1 MSHDLA
7 KEDPEDADEQ
17 EEKAPKKVVPRPAKR
32 PRTKATGSGAG
43 ASGEA
48 STKKAKT
55 TKPPPL
61 DSRKA
66 EHGRLKLLANAGKGS
81 RPLIPGAT
89 QTQYPKASPAPPNHA
104 NTPNTR
110 TPFRHHRRTK
120 LRSPY
125 SSCPNS
131 TGDNPS
137 GEMGSGAKSPQ
148 LHDGQR
154 LGKADVE
161 SSKIQLHKKEMND
174 FFDHL
179 LVKRKEQ
186 QALSYELHKN
196 IFLQRPVTIGLADDV
211 QADKDK
217 IAELEKQLA
226 EAQNVNNLRNYMT
239 TAEKG
244 WDLLNADIM
253 EPLGFNEE
261 CRNQFPRDDRRIRL
275 QGADMAS
282 PINFN
287 QFLEKEKLKSNGSNF
302 TDWFRHVRIFLN
314 GGNLQYVLDAPLGD
328 PPAETETDEVKNV
341 YATRKTRYSQ
351 VQCAILCSL
360 ESDLQKRFEHHDPHE
375 LMKELKTIFETHAA
389 VECYEASKHFFSCMM
404 EEGSSIS
411 EHMLV
416 MTGHAKKLSDLGIV
430 IPNRLGIN
438 RVLQSL
444 PPSYKN
450 FVMNYNMQNM
460 NKEFPELFGMLKAA
474 EIEIKKEHQVLMVNK
489 TTSFKKQGK
498 SKGKFKKGGKKAATP
513 PMKPK
518 NGPKPDA
525 ECYYCKEKGH
535 WKRNCSKYLA
545 DLKSGLV
552 KKKKEG
558 ISDIHVIDVYL
569 TSSRSSTWVFDTG
582 SVAHICN
589 SKQELK
595 NKRQLLKDEVT
606 MRVGNG
612 SKVNVIAVGTLPLHL
627 PSGLVLSL
635 NNCYYVPALSM
646 NIISGSCLM
655 QDGYSFKSEN
665 NGCSIFMN
673 NIFYGRAPQK
683 NGLFLL
689 DLDSSNTHI
698 HNIDAKR
705 IKLNDNSTYMWHCRL
720 GHIGVKR
727 MKKLHTDGLL
737 ESLDFESLDRCEA
750 CLMGKMTKT
759 PFSGIMERATDLL
772 EIIHTDVCGPMSVAS
787 RGGYR
792 YVLTFTDD
800 LSRYGYIYLMKH
812 KSETFEKFKEFQ
824 SEVENQRNKKI
835 KFLRSDRGGEYLS
848 YEFGMHLKKCG
859 ILSQL
864 TPPGTPQRN
873 GVSEHR
879 NRTLLDMVRSMMS
892 LTDLPLSFWSYA
904 LETAAFTL
912 NRAPSK
918 SVETTPYELWFNKKP
933 KLSFLK
939 VWGCEAYVKKLQPD
953 KLEPKAEKCV
963 FIGYPKETIGYT
975 FYHRSEGKI
984 FVAKNGTFLEKEFLT
999 KEVTGRKVEL
1009 DEIEESLLVD
1019 QSSAVP
1025 ENVPVPPTP
1034 ATEEA
1039 NDNDHETSNETATEP
1054 RRSTRDRATPDWY
1067 DPCLNVMIVDNNDED
1082 PATYEEAMMSPDSNK
1097 WQEAMKSEMGSMY
1110 DNKVWTL
1117 VDLPDS
1123 RKAVENKWIFK
1134 RKTDADGNITVYK
1147 ARLVA
1152 KGFRQIQGVD
1162 YDETFSPVAKL
1173 KSVRILLAIAAF
1185 FDYEIWQ
1192 MDVKTAFLN
1201 GDIEE
1206 ELYMVQPKG
1215 FVDPKNANKVCKL
1228 QRSIY
1233 GLKQASRSWNRRFD
1247 KVIKDFGFIQCHGEA
1262 CIYKKVS
1269 GSSVAFL
1276 ILYVDD
1282 ILLIGNDIEL
1292 LSSVKGY
1299 LNNSFS
1305 MKDLGEA
1312 SYILGIKIYRDRSRR
1327 LIGLSQS
1334 TYLDKILKKFRMD
1347 ESKKGFLPML
1357 PGKVLSKTQGPA
1369 TAEERER
1376 MSQIPYASAVGSI
1389 MYAMLCTRPDIAHAV
1404 SLTSRYQSD
1413 PGMEHWTA
1421 VKNILKYLKRT
1432 KDMFLCYGG
1441 DQELVVTSY
1450 TDASWNTDPDD
1461 SKSQS
1466 GYVFILNGAAVSWAS
1481 SKQCTVAKSSTESEY
1496 IAASEASSEAVWMKR
1511 FIVELGV
1518 VPSALDPLVIY
1529 CDNMGAIANAQE
1541 PRSHKRLK
1549 HIKLRYHSIREY
1561 IEDGEVKICK
1571 VHTDLNVA
1579 DPLTK
1584 ALPRAKHDQ
1593 HQNAMGVR
1601 EDLTKGYSR
1610 LCGAENTREKRA
1622 LRRAGIRR
1630 GNSLP
1635 EREIDAI
1642 AIVIERDIISTIIII
1657 ISIIYTAITTAA
1669 PRHRCIS
1676 MNEVRKKL
1684 FTISLSGKAA
1694 HWYKLLKNG
1703 DSIDWEDIVPLF
1715 YSKFYPPSE
1724 IHKDR
1729 NRIYNFWPHDGESI
1743 AQAWGRLKSLML
1755 KCPIHE
1761 LPGNVIIDNF
1771 YARLSFQD
1779 KTLLDTSCSGSF
1791 TRNKEEFK
1799 RDLLDRIQENT
1810 EGWENDKDRESGIIY
1825 DYKCIEAFMD
1835 TDKFRN
1841 MSATYGLDSQVVAN
1855 LYKAF
1860 ASHYELPKKNFDKY
1874 HEPYKDKI
1882 DSSVNKCVVIETVD
1896 NVIPEAYIEKT
1907 PFPAKMKEYSV
1918 ISSAVNKSEKKPKEP
1933 EEQIKIEPAVAIVKD
1948 LVTENVEDGHII
1960 FCEDA
1965 SNIVSHPNKSKQVSV
1980 PMLSVRIGDH
1990 CYYGLCDIG
1999 ASVSAIPYE
2008 LYTEIMHEIGSCE
2021 LEDIDVVIHLANR
2034 ETISPIGIVRDV
2046 EVLCG
2051 KIKYPADFLVLGSA
2065 ASDHC
2070 PIIFGRPF
2078 LNTCGAIIDCKK
2090 EKILTRFAGE
2100 PYEFNFSKFTKTPYK
2115 ADLPSNDFKMEQ
2127 CASIV
2132 LVPNNPLQQHLENSE
2147 SEAFRKERDE
2157 LEEIFL
2163 RQPILKHDL
2172 PVEDLGTT
2180 PPPKEDPVFD
2190 LKPLPDNLKYA
2201 HIDDKKI
2208 YPVIISSKLS
2218 EIEEERLL
2226 EILKKHRG
2234 AIGYTLDDLKGISP
2248 SICQHA
2254 INMEEDAKPVVEH
2267 QRRLI
2272 PKMKEVVRNE
2282 VLKLLEAGIIYPI
2295 ADSRWVSPVHCV
2307 PKKGGMTVVP
2317 NDNDE
2322 LIPQRIVV
2330 GYRMCIDFRK
2340 VNKVTKKDHYPLPF
2354 IDQMLE
2360 RLSKNTHFCFLDGYS
2375 GFSQIAVKAK
2385 DQEKTMFT
2393 CPYGTYAYRR
2403 MPFGLCNA
2411 PATFQRCM
2419 SAIFHGFCESIVE
2432 VFMDDFSVYGNSF
2445 DNCLRNLDKVLQR
2458 CEETNLVL
2466 NWEKCHFMVNEGI
2479 VLGHKISERG
2489 IEVDRAKVE
2498 AIEKMPYP
2506 RDVKGI
2512 RSVLGHAGFYRR
2524 FIKDFSKI
2532 SKPLTNLLQKDVPF
2546 VFDDDCKEA
2555 FETLKKALTTA
2566 PVVEPPDWNLP
2577 FEIMCDASDF
2587 AVGAVLGQRVDKKL
2601 NVIHYASKTLDAA
2614 QRNYATTEKELL
2626 AVVFACDK
2634 FRPYIVDSKVTIH
2647 TDHAAI
2653 RYLMTKK
2660 DAKPRLI
2667 RWVLLQEFDLHII
2680 DRKGA
2685 DNPVADNLSRLEN
2698 IAYDPVPVN
2707 DSFPNEQLA
2716 VIKVSSRESPCTM
2729 ASNNKDKEPLKENIQ
2744 DPELKKEDARED
2756 EEEVEEAPQEH
2767 QQATV
2772 AREMKSEAEGW
2783 GNNSKSWN
2791 SPPDMIM
2798 SRVEHNSEMIR
2809 NLTYEIED
2817 LKELV
2822 KKLVEK
2828 NPSPSSPKE

>member
-1 MSHDLA
+1 MMINYSEWHTERAPQGKKVNSVEETSSLSDKIDVIMSMLVNDRSNVDPNNVPLA
-7 KEDPEDADEQ
+7 SLVAQ
-17 EEKAPKKVVPRPAKR
+17 EENVDVNFIKSNNFNNNAYRNNSGNNYRPYPSNNGNGYGNSYDNSYNNNRSVPSGLEAMLKEFSSAQTAFNKSVEEKLNKIDILASKVDSLAADVDLLKLKVMPNEDKDIKSFATANAIQVRINENIRLMAELHARWEREENKKLVKESNVAKVWTITTTSNVDTSHVAKPPTINDKIIGVGNVSTPSAKHAKLTETAKTAEIFQNIGGNDPIAVDRNGLDFDDCHISEVIKFLQKLARSPNASAINLAFTKHITNALIKARKEKLKLETSIPRKLEDGWEPIIKMRVNDFDCNALCDLGASISVMPKKIYDMLDL
-32 PRTKATGSGAG
+32 
-43 ASGEA
+43 
-48 STKKAKT
+48 
-55 TKPPPL
+55 PPL
-61 DSRKA
+61 KNCYLDVSLADNAIKKPL
-66 EHGRLKLLANAGKGS
+66 GRIDNVRIMVNNNLVPFDFVVLDIECNASCPIILG
-81 RPLIPGAT
+81 RPFLRTVGAT
-89 QTQYPKASPAPPNHA
+89 I
-104 NTPNTR
+104 
-110 TPFRHHRRTK
+110 
-120 LRSPY
+120 
-125 SSCPNS
+125 
-131 TGDNPS
+131 D
-137 GEMGSGAKSPQ
+137 M
-148 LHDGQR
+148 
-154 LGKADVE
+154 
-161 SSKIQLHKKEMND
+161 KE
-174 FFDHL
+174 
-179 LVKRKEQ
+179 
-186 QALSYELHKN
+186 
-196 IFLQRPVTIGLADDV
+196 
-211 QADKDK
+211 
-217 IAELEKQLA
+217 
-226 EAQNVNNLRNYMT
+226 
-239 TAEKG
+239 
-244 WDLLNADIM
+244 
-253 EPLGFNEE
+253 
-261 CRNQFPRDDRRIRL
+261 
-275 QGADMAS
+275 DMAS

-525 ECYYCKEKGH
+525 DCYYCKEKGH

-558 ISDIHVIDVYL
+558 ISDIHVIDVHF
-569 TSSRSSTWVFDTG
+569 TGSRSSTWVFDTG

-673 NIFYGRAPQK
+673 NIFYGRAPEK

-689 DLDSSNTHI
+689 DLDSSDTHI

-759 PFSGIMERATDLL
+759 PFSGMMERATDLL

-873 GVSEHR
+873 GVSERR

-1025 ENVPVPPTP
+1025 ENVPVPPAP
-1034 ATEEA
+1034 TEEA
-1039 NDNDHETSNETATEP
+1039 NDNDHETSNEIATEP

-1215 FVDPKNANKVCKL
+1215 FVDPKNADKVCKL

-1518 VPSALDPLVIY
+1518 VPSALDPFVIY

-1593 HQNAMGVR
+1593 HQNAMGV
-1601 EDLTKGYSR
+1601 
-1610 LCGAENTREKRA
+1610 
-1622 LRRAGIRR
+1622 
-1630 GNSLP
+1630 
-1635 EREIDAI
+1635 
-1642 AIVIERDIISTIIII
+1642 
-1657 ISIIYTAITTAA
+1657 
-1669 PRHRCIS
+1669 
-1676 MNEVRKKL
+1676 
-1684 FTISLSGKAA
+1684 
-1694 HWYKLLKNG
+1694 
-1703 DSIDWEDIVPLF
+1703 
-1715 YSKFYPPSE
+1715 
-1724 IHKDR
+1724 
-1729 NRIYNFWPHDGESI
+1729 
-1743 AQAWGRLKSLML
+1743 
-1755 KCPIHE
+1755 
-1761 LPGNVIIDNF
+1761 
-1771 YARLSFQD
+1771 
-1779 KTLLDTSCSGSF
+1779 
-1791 TRNKEEFK
+1791 
-1799 RDLLDRIQENT
+1799 
-1810 EGWENDKDRESGIIY
+1810 
-1825 DYKCIEAFMD
+1825 
-1835 TDKFRN
+1835 
-1841 MSATYGLDSQVVAN
+1841 
-1855 LYKAF
+1855 
-1860 ASHYELPKKNFDKY
+1860 
-1874 HEPYKDKI
+1874 
-1882 DSSVNKCVVIETVD
+1882 
-1896 NVIPEAYIEKT
+1896 
-1907 PFPAKMKEYSV
+1907 
-1918 ISSAVNKSEKKPKEP
+1918 
-1933 EEQIKIEPAVAIVKD
+1933 
-1948 LVTENVEDGHII
+1948 
-1960 FCEDA
+1960 
-1965 SNIVSHPNKSKQVSV
+1965 
-1980 PMLSVRIGDH
+1980 
-1990 CYYGLCDIG
+1990 
-1999 ASVSAIPYE
+1999 
-2008 LYTEIMHEIGSCE
+2008 
-2021 LEDIDVVIHLANR
+2021 
-2034 ETISPIGIVRDV
+2034 
-2046 EVLCG
+2046 
-2051 KIKYPADFLVLGSA
+2051 
-2065 ASDHC
+2065 
-2070 PIIFGRPF
+2070 
-2078 LNTCGAIIDCKK
+2078 
-2090 EKILTRFAGE
+2090 
-2100 PYEFNFSKFTKTPYK
+2100 
-2115 ADLPSNDFKMEQ
+2115 
-2127 CASIV
+2127 
-2132 LVPNNPLQQHLENSE
+2132 
-2147 SEAFRKERDE
+2147 
-2157 LEEIFL
+2157 
-2163 RQPILKHDL
+2163 
-2172 PVEDLGTT
+2172 
-2180 PPPKEDPVFD
+2180 
-2190 LKPLPDNLKYA
+2190 
-2201 HIDDKKI
+2201 
-2208 YPVIISSKLS
+2208 
-2218 EIEEERLL
+2218 
-2226 EILKKHRG
+2226 
-2234 AIGYTLDDLKGISP
+2234 
-2248 SICQHA
+2248 
-2254 INMEEDAKPVVEH
+2254 
-2267 QRRLI
+2267 
-2272 PKMKEVVRNE
+2272 
-2282 VLKLLEAGIIYPI
+2282 
-2295 ADSRWVSPVHCV
+2295 
-2307 PKKGGMTVVP
+2307 
-2317 NDNDE
+2317 
-2322 LIPQRIVV
+2322 
-2330 GYRMCIDFRK
+2330 
-2340 VNKVTKKDHYPLPF
+2340 
-2354 IDQMLE
+2354 
-2360 RLSKNTHFCFLDGYS
+2360 
-2375 GFSQIAVKAK
+2375 
-2385 DQEKTMFT
+2385 
-2393 CPYGTYAYRR
+2393 
-2403 MPFGLCNA
+2403 
-2411 PATFQRCM
+2411 
-2419 SAIFHGFCESIVE
+2419 
-2432 VFMDDFSVYGNSF
+2432 
-2445 DNCLRNLDKVLQR
+2445 
-2458 CEETNLVL
+2458 
-2466 NWEKCHFMVNEGI
+2466 
-2479 VLGHKISERG
+2479 
-2489 IEVDRAKVE
+2489 
-2498 AIEKMPYP
+2498 
-2506 RDVKGI
+2506 
-2512 RSVLGHAGFYRR
+2512 
-2524 FIKDFSKI
+2524 
-2532 SKPLTNLLQKDVPF
+2532 
-2546 VFDDDCKEA
+2546 
-2555 FETLKKALTTA
+2555 
-2566 PVVEPPDWNLP
+2566 
-2577 FEIMCDASDF
+2577 
-2587 AVGAVLGQRVDKKL
+2587 
-2601 NVIHYASKTLDAA
+2601 
-2614 QRNYATTEKELL
+2614 
-2626 AVVFACDK
+2626 
-2634 FRPYIVDSKVTIH
+2634 
-2647 TDHAAI
+2647 
-2653 RYLMTKK
+2653 
-2660 DAKPRLI
+2660 
-2667 RWVLLQEFDLHII
+2667 
-2680 DRKGA
+2680 
-2685 DNPVADNLSRLEN
+2685 
-2698 IAYDPVPVN
+2698 
-2707 DSFPNEQLA
+2707 
-2716 VIKVSSRESPCTM
+2716 
-2729 ASNNKDKEPLKENIQ
+2729 
-2744 DPELKKEDARED
+2744 
-2756 EEEVEEAPQEH
+2756 
-2767 QQATV
+2767 
-2772 AREMKSEAEGW
+2772 
-2783 GNNSKSWN
+2783 
-2791 SPPDMIM
+2791 
-2798 SRVEHNSEMIR
+2798 
-2809 NLTYEIED
+2809 
-2817 LKELV
+2817 
-2822 KKLVEK
+2822 
-2828 NPSPSSPKE
+2828 

>member
-1 MSHDLA
+1 M
-7 KEDPEDADEQ
+7 
-17 EEKAPKKVVPRPAKR
+17 V
-32 PRTKATGSGAG
+32 
-43 ASGEA
+43 
-48 STKKAKT
+48 
-55 TKPPPL
+55 
-61 DSRKA
+61 
-66 EHGRLKLLANAGKGS
+66 
-81 RPLIPGAT
+81 
-89 QTQYPKASPAPPNHA
+89 
-104 NTPNTR
+104 
-110 TPFRHHRRTK
+110 
-120 LRSPY
+120 
-125 SSCPNS
+125 
-131 TGDNPS
+131 
-137 GEMGSGAKSPQ
+137 
-148 LHDGQR
+148 
-154 LGKADVE
+154 
-161 SSKIQLHKKEMND
+161 
-174 FFDHL
+174 
-179 LVKRKEQ
+179 
-186 QALSYELHKN
+186 
-196 IFLQRPVTIGLADDV
+196 
-211 QADKDK
+211 
-217 IAELEKQLA
+217 
-226 EAQNVNNLRNYMT
+226 
-239 TAEKG
+239 
-244 WDLLNADIM
+244 
-253 EPLGFNEE
+253 
-261 CRNQFPRDDRRIRL
+261 RRIRFIYRMSFYVNKMMRKVL
-275 QGADMAS
+275 WKVLEDMAS
-282 PINFN
+282 SINFN

-375 LMKELKTIFETHAA
+375 LIKELKTIFETHAA

-498 SKGKFKKGGKKAATP
+498 SKGKNKKSGKKAATP
-513 PMKPK
+513 PVKPK
-518 NGPKPDA
+518 SGPKPDA

-673 NIFYGRAPQK
+673 NIFYGQAPQK

-759 PFSGIMERATDLL
+759 PFSGMMERATDLL

-873 GVSEHR
+873 GVSERR

-1117 VDLPDS
+1117 VELPDS

-1215 FVDPKNANKVCKL
+1215 FVDPKNADKVCKL

-1413 PGMEHWTA
+1413 PGIEHWTA

-1450 TDASWNTDPDD
+1450 TDA
-1461 SKSQS
+1461 
-1466 GYVFILNGAAVSWAS
+1466 ISWAS

-1561 IEDGEVKICK
+1561 IEDGEV
-1571 VHTDLNVA
+1571 
-1579 DPLTK
+1579 
-1584 ALPRAKHDQ
+1584 
-1593 HQNAMGVR
+1593 
-1601 EDLTKGYSR
+1601 
-1610 LCGAENTREKRA
+1610 
-1622 LRRAGIRR
+1622 
-1630 GNSLP
+1630 SL
-1635 EREIDAI
+1635 
-1642 AIVIERDIISTIIII
+1642 
-1657 ISIIYTAITTAA
+1657 
-1669 PRHRCIS
+1669 
-1676 MNEVRKKL
+1676 
-1684 FTISLSGKAA
+1684 
-1694 HWYKLLKNG
+1694 W
-1703 DSIDWEDIVPLF
+1703 
-1715 YSKFYPPSE
+1715 
-1724 IHKDR
+1724 
-1729 NRIYNFWPHDGESI
+1729 
-1743 AQAWGRLKSLML
+1743 
-1755 KCPIHE
+1755 
-1761 LPGNVIIDNF
+1761 
-1771 YARLSFQD
+1771 
-1779 KTLLDTSCSGSF
+1779 
-1791 TRNKEEFK
+1791 KEEFK

-1874 HEPYKDKI
+1874 HEPYKDKV

-1965 SNIVSHPNKSKQVSV
+1965 SNIVSHPNKPKQVSV

-2254 INMEEDAKPVVEH
+2254 INMEDDAKPVVEH

-2330 GYRMCIDFRK
+2330 G
-2340 VNKVTKKDHYPLPF
+2340 
-2354 IDQMLE
+2354 
-2360 RLSKNTHFCFLDGYS
+2360 
-2375 GFSQIAVKAK
+2375 
-2385 DQEKTMFT
+2385 
-2393 CPYGTYAYRR
+2393 
-2403 MPFGLCNA
+2403 
-2411 PATFQRCM
+2411 CM

-2667 RWVLLQEFDLHII
+2667 RWVLLLQEFDLHII

-2698 IAYDPVPVN
+2698 ITYDPVPVN

-2729 ASNNKDKEPLKENIQ
+2729 VSNNKDKGPLKEDIQ
-2744 DPELKKEDARED
+2744 DPELKEEDASED
-2756 EEEVEEAPQEH
+2756 EEEVEEAPRVH
-2767 QQATV
+2767 QRATV
-2772 AREMKSEAEGW
+2772 ASIGVISNPSNTKRSARIATGGAVPRHYLAPRTSSPSNYNPYRNLIYDRQTERTPKVVLPSGWDIDRSNIAGEMKSEAEGW
-2783 GNNSKSWN
+2783 GNNSRSWD

-2798 SRVEHNSEMIR
+2798 SRVEHNSELIR

>member
-1 MSHDLA
+1 MVSEHVI
-7 KEDPEDADEQ
+7 
-17 EEKAPKKVVPRPAKR
+17 PK
-32 PRTKATGSGAG
+32 
-43 ASGEA
+43 
-48 STKKAKT
+48 
-55 TKPPPL
+55 
-61 DSRKA
+61 
-66 EHGRLKLLANAGKGS
+66 
-81 RPLIPGAT
+81 
-89 QTQYPKASPAPPNHA
+89 
-104 NTPNTR
+104 
-110 TPFRHHRRTK
+110 
-120 LRSPY
+120 
-125 SSCPNS
+125 
-131 TGDNPS
+131 
-137 GEMGSGAKSPQ
+137 
-148 LHDGQR
+148 
-154 LGKADVE
+154 
-161 SSKIQLHKKEMND
+161 
-174 FFDHL
+174 
-179 LVKRKEQ
+179 
-186 QALSYELHKN
+186 
-196 IFLQRPVTIGLADDV
+196 
-211 QADKDK
+211 
-217 IAELEKQLA
+217 
-226 EAQNVNNLRNYMT
+226 
-239 TAEKG
+239 
-244 WDLLNADIM
+244 
-253 EPLGFNEE
+253 
-261 CRNQFPRDDRRIRL
+261 
-275 QGADMAS
+275 DMAS
-282 PINFN
+282 SINFN
-287 QFLEKEKLKSNGSNF
+287 QFLEKEKLKNNGSNF

-360 ESDLQKRFEHHDPHE
+360 EADLQKRFEHHDPHE
-375 LMKELKTIFETHAA
+375 LVNELKTIFETHAA

-404 EEGSSIS
+404 EEGSSVS
-411 EHMLV
+411 EHMLT

-460 NKEFPELFGMLKAA
+460 NKELPELFAMLKSA

-569 TSSRSSTWVFDTG
+569 TGSRTSTWVFDTG

-595 NKRQLLKDEVT
+595 NKRRLLKDEVT

-612 SKVNVIAVGTLPLHL
+612 SKVDVIAVGTLPLHL

-635 NNCYYVPALSM
+635 NNCYFVPALSM

-673 NIFYGRAPQK
+673 NIFYGRAPEK

-800 LSRYGYIYLMKH
+800 LSRYGYIYFMKH

-873 GVSEHR
+873 GVSERR

-963 FIGYPKETIGYT
+963 FIGYPKETIG
-975 FYHRSEGKI
+975 
-984 FVAKNGTFLEKEFLT
+984 
-999 KEVTGRKVEL
+999 TG
-1009 DEIEESLLVD
+1009 
-1019 QSSAVP
+1019 
-1025 ENVPVPPTP
+1025 NVPVPPTP

-1039 NDNDHETSNETATEP
+1039 NDNDHETSNEIATEP
-1054 RRSTRDRATPDWY
+1054 RRSTRERATPDWY

-1215 FVDPKNANKVCKL
+1215 FVDPKNADKVCKL

-1233 GLKQASRSWNRRFD
+1233 GLKQASRSWNRCFD

-1389 MYAMLCTRPDIAHAV
+1389 MYAMLCTRPDIAHVV

-1481 SKQCTVAKSSTESEY
+1481 SKQCTVAKSSIESEY

-1511 FIVELGV
+1511 FIIELGV

-1601 EDLTKGYSR
+1601 FHV
-1610 LCGAENTREKRA
+1610 GAESGVAPHYIPPPSTFNVLLDSYWTNVDPNNVPLASLVAQEEHVDVNFIKNNNFNNNAYRNNSSNNYRPYPYNNGNGYANSYGNSYNNNRNTPPGLEAMLKEFISTQTAFNKSVEEKLNKIDILVSRVDSLASDVDLLKSKVMPNEDIENKIVTTANAIQVRINENIRLMAELRARWDREENEKLAKKENVAKVWTITTTSNANDSYVAAPPTINGKIIGVGNASTPSAKRA
-1622 LRRAGIRR
+1622 K
-1630 GNSLP
+1630 LP
-1635 EREIDAI
+1635 ETAKTAETACDKTAEIFSNLGDDNPIALDCNDLDFDDCHISEVIKFLQKLAKSPNASAINLAFTKHITNALIKAREEKLKLETSIPRKLEDGW
-1642 AIVIERDIISTIIII
+1642 EPIIKMRVKDFDCNALCDLGAS
-1657 ISIIYTAITTAA
+1657 ISVM
-1669 PRHRCIS
+1669 P
-1676 MNEVRKKL
+1676 KKVYDML
-1684 FTISLSGKAA
+1684 DLPP
-1694 HWYKLLKNG
+1694 LKNCYL
-1703 DSIDWEDIVPLF
+1703 DVNLADNAKKKPL
-1715 YSKFYPPSE
+1715 
-1724 IHKDR
+1724 
-1729 NRIYNFWPHDGESI
+1729 
-1743 AQAWGRLKSLML
+1743 GR
-1755 KCPIHE
+1755 
-1761 LPGNVIIDNF
+1761 
-1771 YARLSFQD
+1771 
-1779 KTLLDTSCSGSF
+1779 
-1791 TRNKEEFK
+1791 
-1799 RDLLDRIQENT
+1799 
-1810 EGWENDKDRESGIIY
+1810 
-1825 DYKCIEAFMD
+1825 
-1835 TDKFRN
+1835 
-1841 MSATYGLDSQVVAN
+1841 
-1855 LYKAF
+1855 
-1860 ASHYELPKKNFDKY
+1860 
-1874 HEPYKDKI
+1874 
-1882 DSSVNKCVVIETVD
+1882 VD
-1896 NVIPEAYIEKT
+1896 NVHIMVNNNLVPVDFVVLDIEC
-1907 PFPAKMKEYSV
+1907 
-1918 ISSAVNKSEKKPKEP
+1918 N
-1933 EEQIKIEPAVAIVKD
+1933 
-1948 LVTENVEDGHII
+1948 
-1960 FCEDA
+1960 A
-1965 SNIVSHPNKSKQVSV
+1965 S
-1980 PMLSVRIGDH
+1980 
-1990 CYYGLCDIG
+1990 
-1999 ASVSAIPYE
+1999 
-2008 LYTEIMHEIGSCE
+2008 
-2021 LEDIDVVIHLANR
+2021 
-2034 ETISPIGIVRDV
+2034 
-2046 EVLCG
+2046 
-2051 KIKYPADFLVLGSA
+2051 
-2065 ASDHC
+2065 C
-2070 PIIFGRPF
+2070 PIILGRPF
-2078 LNTCGAIIDCKK
+2078 LRTVGATIDMK
-2090 EKILTRFAGE
+2090 EGSTLA
-2100 PYEFNFSKFTKTPYK
+2100 P
-2115 ADLPSNDFKMEQ
+2115 
-2127 CASIV
+2127 
-2132 LVPNNPLQQHLENSE
+2132 E
-2147 SEAFRKERDE
+2147 SGVAPHY
-2157 LEEIFL
+2157 I
-2163 RQPILKHDL
+2163 
-2172 PVEDLGTT
+2172 
-2180 PPPKEDPVFD
+2180 PPP
-2190 LKPLPDNLKYA
+2190 
-2201 HIDDKKI
+2201 
-2208 YPVIISSKLS
+2208 S
-2218 EIEEERLL
+2218 
-2226 EILKKHRG
+2226 
-2234 AIGYTLDDLKGISP
+2234 
-2248 SICQHA
+2248 
-2254 INMEEDAKPVVEH
+2254 
-2267 QRRLI
+2267 
-2272 PKMKEVVRNE
+2272 
-2282 VLKLLEAGIIYPI
+2282 
-2295 ADSRWVSPVHCV
+2295 
-2307 PKKGGMTVVP
+2307 
-2317 NDNDE
+2317 
-2322 LIPQRIVV
+2322 
-2330 GYRMCIDFRK
+2330 
-2340 VNKVTKKDHYPLPF
+2340 
-2354 IDQMLE
+2354 
-2360 RLSKNTHFCFLDGYS
+2360 
-2375 GFSQIAVKAK
+2375 
-2385 DQEKTMFT
+2385 
-2393 CPYGTYAYRR
+2393 
-2403 MPFGLCNA
+2403 
-2411 PATFQRCM
+2411 TF
-2419 SAIFHGFCESIVE
+2419 
-2432 VFMDDFSVYGNSF
+2432 N
-2445 DNCLRNLDKVLQR
+2445 
-2458 CEETNLVL
+2458 
-2466 NWEKCHFMVNEGI
+2466 
-2479 VLGHKISERG
+2479 
-2489 IEVDRAKVE
+2489 
-2498 AIEKMPYP
+2498 
-2506 RDVKGI
+2506 
-2512 RSVLGHAGFYRR
+2512 
-2524 FIKDFSKI
+2524 
-2532 SKPLTNLLQKDVPF
+2532 
-2546 VFDDDCKEA
+2546 
-2555 FETLKKALTTA
+2555 
-2566 PVVEPPDWNLP
+2566 
-2577 FEIMCDASDF
+2577 
-2587 AVGAVLGQRVDKKL
+2587 
-2601 NVIHYASKTLDAA
+2601 
-2614 QRNYATTEKELL
+2614 
-2626 AVVFACDK
+2626 
-2634 FRPYIVDSKVTIH
+2634 
-2647 TDHAAI
+2647 
-2653 RYLMTKK
+2653 
-2660 DAKPRLI
+2660 
-2667 RWVLLQEFDLHII
+2667 VLLDSYWFD
-2680 DRKGA
+2680 
-2685 DNPVADNLSRLEN
+2685 
-2698 IAYDPVPVN
+2698 
-2707 DSFPNEQLA
+2707 
-2716 VIKVSSRESPCTM
+2716 
-2729 ASNNKDKEPLKENIQ
+2729 
-2744 DPELKKEDARED
+2744 
-2756 EEEVEEAPQEH
+2756 
-2767 QQATV
+2767 
-2772 AREMKSEAEGW
+2772 
-2783 GNNSKSWN
+2783 
-2791 SPPDMIM
+2791 
-2798 SRVEHNSEMIR
+2798 
-2809 NLTYEIED
+2809 
-2817 LKELV
+2817 
-2822 KKLVEK
+2822 
-2828 NPSPSSPKE
+2828 

>member
-1 MSHDLA
+1 MAWPRHPVVWGPHSPFRLLRVLLRPENLSHREDLTKGYSRLCAPERKELSGGQESAGKFPPGEIDAIAIVIERDIISIIIIIAHHLGISMNEVRKKLFTISLSGKAAHWYKLLKNGDSIDWEDIVPLFYSKFYPPNKTLLDTSCSGSFTRKNEEFKRDLLDRIQENTEGWENDKDRESGIIYDYKCIEAFMDTDKFRNMSATYGLDSQVVANLYKAFASHYELPKKNFDKYHEPYKDKVDSSVNKCVVIETVDNVIPEAYIEKTPFPAKMKEYSVISSAVNKSEKKPKEPEEQIKIEPAVAIVKDLVTENVEDGHIIFCEDASNIVSHPNKSKQVSVPMLSVRIGDHCYYEKLFLQLVLFEMWKFYVQHLENSESEAFRKERDELEEIFLRQPILKHDLPVEDLGTTPPP
-7 KEDPEDADEQ
+7 KEDPVFDLKPLPDNLKYAHIDDKKIYPVIISSKLSEIEEERLLEILKKHRGAIGYTLDDLKGISPSICQHAINMEEDAKPVVEHQ
-17 EEKAPKKVVPRPAKR
+17 RRLIPKMKEVVRN
-32 PRTKATGSGAG
+32 
-43 ASGEA
+43 EV
-48 STKKAKT
+48 
-55 TKPPPL
+55 
-61 DSRKA
+61 
-66 EHGRLKLLANAGKGS
+66 LKLLEAGIIYPIADSRWVSPVHCVPKKGGMTVV
-81 RPLIPGAT
+81 PNDNDELIP
-89 QTQYPKASPAPPNHA
+89 
-104 NTPNTR
+104 
-110 TPFRHHRRTK
+110 
-120 LRSPY
+120 
-125 SSCPNS
+125 
-131 TGDNPS
+131 
-137 GEMGSGAKSPQ
+137 
-148 LHDGQR
+148 QR
-154 LGKADVE
+154 IV
-161 SSKIQLHKKEMND
+161 
-174 FFDHL
+174 
-179 LVKRKEQ
+179 V
-186 QALSYELHKN
+186 
-196 IFLQRPVTIGLADDV
+196 
-211 QADKDK
+211 
-217 IAELEKQLA
+217 
-226 EAQNVNNLRNYMT
+226 
-239 TAEKG
+239 
-244 WDLLNADIM
+244 
-253 EPLGFNEE
+253 
-261 CRNQFPRDDRRIRL
+261 
-275 QGADMAS
+275 DMAS

-525 ECYYCKEKGH
+525 DCYYCKEKGH

-558 ISDIHVIDVYL
+558 ISDIHVIDVHF
-569 TSSRSSTWVFDTG
+569 TGSRSSTWVFDTG

-673 NIFYGRAPQK
+673 NIFYGRAPEK

-689 DLDSSNTHI
+689 DLDSSDTHI

-759 PFSGIMERATDLL
+759 PFSGMMERATDLL

-873 GVSEHR
+873 GVSERR

-1034 ATEEA
+1034 TTEEA
-1039 NDNDHETSNETATEP
+1039 NDNDHETSYETATEP

-1215 FVDPKNANKVCKL
+1215 FVDPKNADKVCKL

-1518 VPSALDPLVIY
+1518 VPSALDPFVIY

-1593 HQNAMGVR
+1593 HQNAMGV
-1601 EDLTKGYSR
+1601 
-1610 LCGAENTREKRA
+1610 
-1622 LRRAGIRR
+1622 
-1630 GNSLP
+1630 
-1635 EREIDAI
+1635 
-1642 AIVIERDIISTIIII
+1642 ST
-1657 ISIIYTAITTAA
+1657 
-1669 PRHRCIS
+1669 
-1676 MNEVRKKL
+1676 
-1684 FTISLSGKAA
+1684 
-1694 HWYKLLKNG
+1694 
-1703 DSIDWEDIVPLF
+1703 
-1715 YSKFYPPSE
+1715 
-1724 IHKDR
+1724 
-1729 NRIYNFWPHDGESI
+1729 
-1743 AQAWGRLKSLML
+1743 
-1755 KCPIHE
+1755 
-1761 LPGNVIIDNF
+1761 
-1771 YARLSFQD
+1771 
-1779 KTLLDTSCSGSF
+1779 
-1791 TRNKEEFK
+1791 
-1799 RDLLDRIQENT
+1799 
-1810 EGWENDKDRESGIIY
+1810 
-1825 DYKCIEAFMD
+1825 
-1835 TDKFRN
+1835 
-1841 MSATYGLDSQVVAN
+1841 
-1855 LYKAF
+1855 
-1860 ASHYELPKKNFDKY
+1860 
-1874 HEPYKDKI
+1874 
-1882 DSSVNKCVVIETVD
+1882 
-1896 NVIPEAYIEKT
+1896 
-1907 PFPAKMKEYSV
+1907 
-1918 ISSAVNKSEKKPKEP
+1918 
-1933 EEQIKIEPAVAIVKD
+1933 
-1948 LVTENVEDGHII
+1948 
-1960 FCEDA
+1960 
-1965 SNIVSHPNKSKQVSV
+1965 
-1980 PMLSVRIGDH
+1980 
-1990 CYYGLCDIG
+1990 
-1999 ASVSAIPYE
+1999 
-2008 LYTEIMHEIGSCE
+2008 
-2021 LEDIDVVIHLANR
+2021 
-2034 ETISPIGIVRDV
+2034 
-2046 EVLCG
+2046 
-2051 KIKYPADFLVLGSA
+2051 
-2065 ASDHC
+2065 
-2070 PIIFGRPF
+2070 
-2078 LNTCGAIIDCKK
+2078 
-2090 EKILTRFAGE
+2090 
-2100 PYEFNFSKFTKTPYK
+2100 
-2115 ADLPSNDFKMEQ
+2115 
-2127 CASIV
+2127 
-2132 LVPNNPLQQHLENSE
+2132 
-2147 SEAFRKERDE
+2147 
-2157 LEEIFL
+2157 
-2163 RQPILKHDL
+2163 
-2172 PVEDLGTT
+2172 
-2180 PPPKEDPVFD
+2180 
-2190 LKPLPDNLKYA
+2190 
-2201 HIDDKKI
+2201 
-2208 YPVIISSKLS
+2208 
-2218 EIEEERLL
+2218 
-2226 EILKKHRG
+2226 
-2234 AIGYTLDDLKGISP
+2234 
-2248 SICQHA
+2248 
-2254 INMEEDAKPVVEH
+2254 
-2267 QRRLI
+2267 
-2272 PKMKEVVRNE
+2272 
-2282 VLKLLEAGIIYPI
+2282 
-2295 ADSRWVSPVHCV
+2295 
-2307 PKKGGMTVVP
+2307 
-2317 NDNDE
+2317 
-2322 LIPQRIVV
+2322 
-2330 GYRMCIDFRK
+2330 
-2340 VNKVTKKDHYPLPF
+2340 
-2354 IDQMLE
+2354 
-2360 RLSKNTHFCFLDGYS
+2360 
-2375 GFSQIAVKAK
+2375 
-2385 DQEKTMFT
+2385 
-2393 CPYGTYAYRR
+2393 
-2403 MPFGLCNA
+2403 
-2411 PATFQRCM
+2411 
-2419 SAIFHGFCESIVE
+2419 
-2432 VFMDDFSVYGNSF
+2432 
-2445 DNCLRNLDKVLQR
+2445 
-2458 CEETNLVL
+2458 
-2466 NWEKCHFMVNEGI
+2466 MV
-2479 VLGHKISERG
+2479 
-2489 IEVDRAKVE
+2489 
-2498 AIEKMPYP
+2498 
-2506 RDVKGI
+2506 
-2512 RSVLGHAGFYRR
+2512 
-2524 FIKDFSKI
+2524 
-2532 SKPLTNLLQKDVPF
+2532 
-2546 VFDDDCKEA
+2546 
-2555 FETLKKALTTA
+2555 
-2566 PVVEPPDWNLP
+2566 
-2577 FEIMCDASDF
+2577 
-2587 AVGAVLGQRVDKKL
+2587 
-2601 NVIHYASKTLDAA
+2601 
-2614 QRNYATTEKELL
+2614 
-2626 AVVFACDK
+2626 
-2634 FRPYIVDSKVTIH
+2634 
-2647 TDHAAI
+2647 
-2653 RYLMTKK
+2653 
-2660 DAKPRLI
+2660 
-2667 RWVLLQEFDLHII
+2667 
-2680 DRKGA
+2680 
-2685 DNPVADNLSRLEN
+2685 
-2698 IAYDPVPVN
+2698 
-2707 DSFPNEQLA
+2707 
-2716 VIKVSSRESPCTM
+2716 
-2729 ASNNKDKEPLKENIQ
+2729 SNNKDKGPLKENIQ
-2744 DPELKKEDARED
+2744 DPELKEEDARED

-2767 QQATV
+2767 QRATV
-2772 AREMKSEAEGW
+2772 ASIGVISNPSNIKRSARIATGGAVPRHYLAPRTSSPSNYNPYRNLIYDRQTERTPKVVLPSNWDIDRSDIAGEMKSEAEGW

-2822 KKLVEK
+2822 KKLVER

>member
-1 MSHDLA
+1 MGFAAATSLEGFPYRGSRYWGFATEALSRQRVGLNFSSRNLLDSAAGGTFMSITLGAATKLLDDMMINYSEWHTERTPQGKKVNSVEETSSLGDKIDAIMSMLANGRSHIDPNNVPLASLVAQEENVDVNFIKSNNFNNNAYRNNYGNNNYRPYPSNNGSGYGNSYGNSYNNNKSVPSGLEVMLKEFISTQTAFNKTVEEKLGKIDVLASKVDSLALDVDLLKLKVMPEEVEENAIQVRINDNIRMLAELHARWDREEKEKLA
-7 KEDPEDADEQ
+7 KENNVAKVWTITTTSNDNSTHVATPPTINGKIIGVGNISTPSIKRAKLPETACDKTAEIFQNIGDNDSIAVEHNGLDFDDCHITEVIKFLQ
-17 EEKAPKKVVPRPAKR
+17 KLARSPNASAINLAFTKHITNALIKAREEKLKLEASIPRKLEDGWEPIIKMKFNDFECNALCDLGASISVMPKKIYDMLDL
-32 PRTKATGSGAG
+32 
-43 ASGEA
+43 
-48 STKKAKT
+48 
-55 TKPPPL
+55 PPL
-61 DSRKA
+61 KNCYLDVNLADNVKKKPL
-66 EHGRLKLLANAGKGS
+66 GRIDNVRITVNNNLVPVDFVVLDIECNA
-81 RPLIPGAT
+81 
-89 QTQYPKASPAPPNHA
+89 
-104 NTPNTR
+104 
-110 TPFRHHRRTK
+110 
-120 LRSPY
+120 
-125 SSCPNS
+125 SCPIVLGRPFLR
-131 TGDNPS
+131 TV
-137 GEMGSGAKSPQ
+137 GAVI
-148 LHDGQR
+148 DM
-154 LGKADVE
+154 
-161 SSKIQLHKKEMND
+161 KE
-174 FFDHL
+174 
-179 LVKRKEQ
+179 
-186 QALSYELHKN
+186 
-196 IFLQRPVTIGLADDV
+196 
-211 QADKDK
+211 
-217 IAELEKQLA
+217 
-226 EAQNVNNLRNYMT
+226 
-239 TAEKG
+239 
-244 WDLLNADIM
+244 
-253 EPLGFNEE
+253 
-261 CRNQFPRDDRRIRL
+261 
-275 QGADMAS
+275 DMAS

-513 PMKPK
+513 PVKPK
-518 NGPKPDA
+518 SA
-525 ECYYCKEKGH
+525 LSLMLSAITA
-535 WKRNCSKYLA
+535 R
-545 DLKSGLV
+545 
-552 KKKKEG
+552 
-558 ISDIHVIDVYL
+558 
-569 TSSRSSTWVFDTG
+569 RRDTG
-582 SVAHICN
+582 S
-589 SKQELK
+589 ELK
-595 NKRQLLKDEVT
+595 NKRRLLKDEVT

-612 SKVNVIAVGTLPLHL
+612 SKVDVIAVGTLPLHL

-635 NNCYYVPALSM
+635 NNCYFVPALSM
-646 NIISGSCLM
+646 NIISGSCL
-655 QDGYSFKSEN
+655 
-665 NGCSIFMN
+665 I
-673 NIFYGRAPQK
+673 
-683 NGLFLL
+683 
-689 DLDSSNTHI
+689 
-698 HNIDAKR
+698 
-705 IKLNDNSTYMWHCRL
+705 
-720 GHIGVKR
+720 
-727 MKKLHTDGLL
+727 
-737 ESLDFESLDRCEA
+737 CEA

-759 PFSGIMERATDLL
+759 PFSGMMERATDLL

-873 GVSEHR
+873 GVSERR

-999 KEVTGRKVEL
+999 KE
-1009 DEIEESLLVD
+1009 
-1019 QSSAVP
+1019 SSAVP

-1215 FVDPKNANKVCKL
+1215 FVDPKNADKVCKL

-1413 PGMEHWTA
+1413 PGMEHWTT

-1601 EDLTKGYSR
+1601 YLT
-1610 LCGAENTREKRA
+1610 
-1622 LRRAGIRR
+1622 
-1630 GNSLP
+1630 
-1635 EREIDAI
+1635 
-1642 AIVIERDIISTIIII
+1642 
-1657 ISIIYTAITTAA
+1657 
-1669 PRHRCIS
+1669 
-1676 MNEVRKKL
+1676 M
-1684 FTISLSGKAA
+1684 
-1694 HWYKLLKNG
+1694 
-1703 DSIDWEDIVPLF
+1703 
-1715 YSKFYPPSE
+1715 
-1724 IHKDR
+1724 
-1729 NRIYNFWPHDGESI
+1729 
-1743 AQAWGRLKSLML
+1743 
-1755 KCPIHE
+1755 
-1761 LPGNVIIDNF
+1761 
-1771 YARLSFQD
+1771 
-1779 KTLLDTSCSGSF
+1779 
-1791 TRNKEEFK
+1791 
-1799 RDLLDRIQENT
+1799 
-1810 EGWENDKDRESGIIY
+1810 
-1825 DYKCIEAFMD
+1825 
-1835 TDKFRN
+1835 
-1841 MSATYGLDSQVVAN
+1841 
-1855 LYKAF
+1855 
-1860 ASHYELPKKNFDKY
+1860 
-1874 HEPYKDKI
+1874 
-1882 DSSVNKCVVIETVD
+1882 
-1896 NVIPEAYIEKT
+1896 
-1907 PFPAKMKEYSV
+1907 
-1918 ISSAVNKSEKKPKEP
+1918 
-1933 EEQIKIEPAVAIVKD
+1933 
-1948 LVTENVEDGHII
+1948 
-1960 FCEDA
+1960 
-1965 SNIVSHPNKSKQVSV
+1965 
-1980 PMLSVRIGDH
+1980 
-1990 CYYGLCDIG
+1990 
-1999 ASVSAIPYE
+1999 
-2008 LYTEIMHEIGSCE
+2008 
-2021 LEDIDVVIHLANR
+2021 
-2034 ETISPIGIVRDV
+2034 
-2046 EVLCG
+2046 
-2051 KIKYPADFLVLGSA
+2051 
-2065 ASDHC
+2065 
-2070 PIIFGRPF
+2070 
-2078 LNTCGAIIDCKK
+2078 
-2090 EKILTRFAGE
+2090 
-2100 PYEFNFSKFTKTPYK
+2100 
-2115 ADLPSNDFKMEQ
+2115 
-2127 CASIV
+2127 
-2132 LVPNNPLQQHLENSE
+2132 
-2147 SEAFRKERDE
+2147 
-2157 LEEIFL
+2157 
-2163 RQPILKHDL
+2163 
-2172 PVEDLGTT
+2172 
-2180 PPPKEDPVFD
+2180 
-2190 LKPLPDNLKYA
+2190 
-2201 HIDDKKI
+2201 
-2208 YPVIISSKLS
+2208 
-2218 EIEEERLL
+2218 
-2226 EILKKHRG
+2226 
-2234 AIGYTLDDLKGISP
+2234 
-2248 SICQHA
+2248 
-2254 INMEEDAKPVVEH
+2254 
-2267 QRRLI
+2267 
-2272 PKMKEVVRNE
+2272 
-2282 VLKLLEAGIIYPI
+2282 
-2295 ADSRWVSPVHCV
+2295 
-2307 PKKGGMTVVP
+2307 
-2317 NDNDE
+2317 
-2322 LIPQRIVV
+2322 
-2330 GYRMCIDFRK
+2330 
-2340 VNKVTKKDHYPLPF
+2340 
-2354 IDQMLE
+2354 
-2360 RLSKNTHFCFLDGYS
+2360 
-2375 GFSQIAVKAK
+2375 
-2385 DQEKTMFT
+2385 
-2393 CPYGTYAYRR
+2393 
-2403 MPFGLCNA
+2403 
-2411 PATFQRCM
+2411 
-2419 SAIFHGFCESIVE
+2419 
-2432 VFMDDFSVYGNSF
+2432 
-2445 DNCLRNLDKVLQR
+2445 
-2458 CEETNLVL
+2458 
-2466 NWEKCHFMVNEGI
+2466 
-2479 VLGHKISERG
+2479 
-2489 IEVDRAKVE
+2489 
-2498 AIEKMPYP
+2498 
-2506 RDVKGI
+2506 
-2512 RSVLGHAGFYRR
+2512 
-2524 FIKDFSKI
+2524 
-2532 SKPLTNLLQKDVPF
+2532 
-2546 VFDDDCKEA
+2546 
-2555 FETLKKALTTA
+2555 
-2566 PVVEPPDWNLP
+2566 
-2577 FEIMCDASDF
+2577 
-2587 AVGAVLGQRVDKKL
+2587 
-2601 NVIHYASKTLDAA
+2601 
-2614 QRNYATTEKELL
+2614 
-2626 AVVFACDK
+2626 
-2634 FRPYIVDSKVTIH
+2634 
-2647 TDHAAI
+2647 
-2653 RYLMTKK
+2653 
-2660 DAKPRLI
+2660 
-2667 RWVLLQEFDLHII
+2667 
-2680 DRKGA
+2680 
-2685 DNPVADNLSRLEN
+2685 
-2698 IAYDPVPVN
+2698 
-2707 DSFPNEQLA
+2707 
-2716 VIKVSSRESPCTM
+2716 
-2729 ASNNKDKEPLKENIQ
+2729 
-2744 DPELKKEDARED
+2744 
-2756 EEEVEEAPQEH
+2756 
-2767 QQATV
+2767 
-2772 AREMKSEAEGW
+2772 
-2783 GNNSKSWN
+2783 
-2791 SPPDMIM
+2791 
-2798 SRVEHNSEMIR
+2798 
-2809 NLTYEIED
+2809 
-2817 LKELV
+2817 
-2822 KKLVEK
+2822 
-2828 NPSPSSPKE
+2828 